1 MGFRGRRRRPAW
13 CLRRRQ
19 EQDSRDAMEGWMDV
33 LSASDS
39 VLIPEAAGSDG
50 MRCYPQS
57 AWSACMDGP
66 LSRIEVGNE
75 VQ

>member
-50 MRCYPQS
+50 KRRYS
-57 AWSACMDGP
+57 AVCLECVYGWTLEP
-66 LSRIEVGNE
+66 H
-75 VQ
+75 